1 MLIVPSPFRHRLP
14 AIATTLQVAIFHEF
28 YHGLCATIPAV
39 PQRLG
44 TTIRH
49 AALIRCK
56 FDTPPTTIAA
66 GRAVWGSV
74 FFFEI
79 AQHAVHDVAVI
90 VCHRRLLPF
99 HNTAD
104 AKPAKRSAN
113 KKEQ

>member
-14 AIATTLQVAIFHEF
+14 VIAPPYRSLVFHELN
-28 YHGLCATIPAV
+28 HGLSAAIPAV
-39 PQRLG
+39 LQRLG
-44 TTIRH
+44 STIRH
-49 AALIRCK
+49 AALIRGK
-56 FDTPPTTIAA
+56 FHSPPATIAA

-74 FFFEI
+74 LFFEI
-79 AQHAVHDVAVI
+79 AQHAVHDVAVVI
-90 VCHRRLLPF
+90 RHRRLPF